1 MKAKIVYLQ
10 PQSAGLFRSKLRS
23 DTLWGALC
31 WAMRMVEQDG
41 GAKLGQLLAA
51 YAEPQEEG
59 IAPFYLSSAFPYLSR
74 QDEHGQEQKRLFLP
88 YPLEPYRDQSPEKL
102 PSDPQALKE
111 LMRIHKKQEKRKQW
125 ISWEVFSARFCGGP
139 TSVVNVDTVLPRI
152 GARAMAHS
160 SIDRTRLGTL
170 DTKQGGLLY
179 HTNENYLYF
188 EADTKEREW
197 SDAGLYFLVQTEDFA
212 PLEPALRFLEDF
224 GLAGDRS
231 TGKGHFRIEWQ
242 DIEAPEASE
251 AGEKAARL
259 CLSLYH
265 PTQAEAQA
273 IDNAKGRLCRYKLE
287 DRQGRYSW
295 QKKHIQT
302 GHFCFAEGSVFP
314 RLDALQGHPGQNK
327 LLPSQ
332 DGASHPVYRY
342 GHGFMLDIKIP

>member
-10 PQSAGLFRSKLRS
+10 PQSAGLFRSELRS

-41 GAKLGQLLAA
+41 GAKLEQLLAA
-51 YAEPQEEG
+51 YDGQQEEG

-74 QDEHGQEQKRLFLP
+74 QDEHGQEHKRHFLP
-88 YPLEPYRDQSPEKL
+88 YPLEPYRDLNPEKL
-102 PSDPQALKE
+102 PSDPQELKE
-111 LMRIHKKQEKRKQW
+111 LMRNHKKQEKRRQW
-125 ISWEVFSARFCGGP
+125 ISWEAFAAKFCRAAAP
-139 TSVVNVDTVLPRI
+139 VADTAWPRV
-152 GARAMAHS
+152 GTRAMAHS

-188 EADTKEREW
+188 EAETKERQW

-242 DIEAPEASE
+242 DIEVPEAAAE
-251 AGEKAARL
+251 GEDAARL

-273 IDNAKGRLCRYKLE
+273 IDDAKGRFCRYKLV
-287 DRQGRYSW
+287 DRQGRHSW
-295 QKKHIQT
+295 QKKHVQT
-302 GHFCFAEGSVFP
+302 GHFCFAEGSIFP
-314 RLDALQGHPGQNK
+314 HLDCLQGHPGQNK
-327 LLPSQ
+327 LVRHKN
-332 DGASHPVYRY
+332 GNIHPVYRY
-342 GHGFMLDIKIP
+342 GHGFMLDIKIL